1 MLDIDDLHE
10 RPVVFVHGPFGAD
23 VVVPH
28 ATPPRREF
36 HAAYYRFRK
45 PINLNAA
52 A

>member
-1 MLDIDDLHE
+1 MLDIDDLPD
-10 RPVVFVHGPFGAD
+10 RPVVFVYGPLGAD

-28 ATPPRREF
+28 ATLPIREF
-36 HAAYYRFRK
+36 YVAYDRICE